1 MVGLPLGA
9 SAKRYRV
16 ARGGEELGEFPAKQL
31 RIMIGTGELNWEDH
45 YFDTASNKWL
55 ELVCIESQ
63 IVG

>member
-1 MVGLPLGA
+1 
-9 SAKRYRV
+9 
-16 ARGGEELGEFPAKQL
+16 
-31 RIMIGTGELNWEDH
+31 MIGTGELNWEDH